1 MTVPMTSTSTASH
14 LVSIDRVGRASVART
29 GSVPGPSPDGAAI
42 YEIQNCP
49 ATATAADV
57 AALAQGLALPS
68 GIHAV
73 DYSRLAAR
81 QSGSCCGGCCG

>member
-1 MTVPMTSTSTASH
+1 MTTASH
-14 LVSIDRVGRASVART
+14 FVSVDRTGRASVART
-29 GSVPGPSPDGAAI
+29 GSVAGPSPDGAAI

-49 ATATAADV
+49 ASATAADI

-73 DYSRLAAR
+73 DYNRLAAR

>member
-1 MTVPMTSTSTASH
+1 MTTASH
-14 LVSIDRVGRASVART
+14 LVSIDRAGRASVART
-29 GSVPGPSPDGAAI
+29 GSVPGSSSDGAAI

-49 ATATAADV
+49 ASATAADV
-57 AALAQGLALPS
+57 AAIAQGLALPS

-73 DYSRLAAR
+73 DYNRLAAR

>member
-1 MTVPMTSTSTASH
+1 MPSTSNASH
-14 LVSIDRVGRASVART
+14 LVSIDRAGSTSVART

>member
-1 MTVPMTSTSTASH
+1 MTSALNTSH
-14 LVSIDRVGRASVART
+14 LVSIDRAGRASVAQT
-29 GSVPGPSPDGAAI
+29 GTVPGPSSNGQTI
-42 YEIQNCP
+42 YEIRNCP
-49 ATATAADV
+49 ASVSAADV

-73 DYSRLAAR
+73 DYDRLAAR

>member
-1 MTVPMTSTSTASH
+1 MTSTSNASH
-14 LVSIDRVGRASVART
+14 LVSIDRAGRASVART

-42 YEIQNCP
+42 YESQNCP

-57 AALAQGLALPS
+57 AALAQGLTLPS

-73 DYSRLAAR
+73 DYDRLAAR
-81 QSGSCCGGCCG
+81 HSGSCCCG

>member
-1 MTVPMTSTSTASH
+1 MTSTSNTSH
-14 LVSIDRVGRASVART
+14 LVSIDRAGRASVART
-29 GSVPGPSPDGAAI
+29 GSVPGPSPDGAAV

-49 ATATAADV
+49 ATATAADI
-57 AALAQGLALPS
+57 AALAQGLSLPS

-73 DYSRLAAR
+73 DYNRLAAR

>member
-1 MTVPMTSTSTASH
+1 MTTASH
-14 LVSIDRVGRASVART
+14 LVSIDRAGRASVART
-29 GSVPGPSPDGAAI
+29 GSVPGPSPDGAAV

-49 ATATAADV
+49 ATATAVDV

-73 DYSRLAAR
+73 DYNRLAAR
-81 QSGSCCGGCCG
+81 QSGSCCGGGCG

>member
-1 MTVPMTSTSTASH
+1 MTSTLNTSH
-14 LVSIDRVGRASVART
+14 LISIDRAGSTSIARA

-42 YEIQNCP
+42 YEIRNCP
-49 ATATAADV
+49 ATVTAADV

-73 DYSRLAAR
+73 DYDRLAAR

>member
-1 MTVPMTSTSTASH
+1 MTSTSTVSH
-14 LVSIDRVGRASVART
+14 LVSIDRAGRASVART
-29 GSVPGPSPDGAAI
+29 GSVPGSSPDGAAI

-49 ATATAADV
+49 TTATAADV

>member
-1 MTVPMTSTSTASH
+1 MTSTSNASH
-14 LVSIDRVGRASVART
+14 LVSIDRTGRASLART
-29 GSVPGPSPDGAAI
+29 GSVPGPSPDGAAA

-68 GIHAV
+68 GIHAG
-73 DYSRLAAR
+73 DYIRLAWAEVGKIPR
-81 QSGSCCGGCCG
+81 LCLQPSL